1 MHKCCF
7 SSPNYQTRYGT
18 NVEKASISQLSGKW
32 TLCDCVNPAGFFFPW
47 AKDLDPSWDVMLR
60 CFCSFQRAVNLTEVY
75 HDLIKVAAQIG
86 EKSDFGCQAQ
96 KVAEKNSQGRSKKS
110 FSFLSFFLF
119 FLTVSFIKYIHFLP
133 SQRGTLQ
140 NPTLWR
146 RP

>member
-1 MHKCCF
+1 
-7 SSPNYQTRYGT
+7 
-18 NVEKASISQLSGKW
+18 
-32 TLCDCVNPAGFFFPW
+32 
-47 AKDLDPSWDVMLR
+47 MLR

-119 FLTVSFIKYIHFLP
+119 FTVSFIKYIHFLP

-140 NPTLWR
+140 NPTL
-146 RP
+146 